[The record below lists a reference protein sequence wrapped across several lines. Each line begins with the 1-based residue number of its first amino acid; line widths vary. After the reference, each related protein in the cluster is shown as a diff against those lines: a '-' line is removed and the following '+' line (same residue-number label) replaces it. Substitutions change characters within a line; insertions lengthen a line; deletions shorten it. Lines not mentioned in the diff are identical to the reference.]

1 MRHGLQSHQS
11 IPSSLNKPSSFTL
24 PALFYMC
31 CFLSLS
37 LTHYD
42 YMFINVKFFRAE
54 IIALS
59 LHEVWDADSFDKC

>member
-1 MRHGLQSHQS
+1 MFFHT
-11 IPSSLNKPSSFTL
+11 PY
-24 PALFYMC
+24 LFYMC

-54 IIALS
+54 IIALI